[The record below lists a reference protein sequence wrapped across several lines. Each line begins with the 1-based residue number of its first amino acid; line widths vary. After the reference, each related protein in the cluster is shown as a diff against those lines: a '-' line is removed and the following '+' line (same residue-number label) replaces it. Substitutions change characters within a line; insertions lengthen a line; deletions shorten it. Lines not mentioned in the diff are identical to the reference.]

1 MKRPRETDAPD
12 DNAAGQEAAATDQPT
27 PLDIYALPD
36 KVVSNLKKKNL
47 LPAAWVQEMNPLRG
61 KKIEIL
67 LKEARHH
74 LGALAAMHIMAC
86 KLSAGDITLMGGKTY
101 FLDAGRIPT
110 EQPTLELPLL
120 KKTSQILIG
129 TAAPKGGF
137 TLRWALSSELL
148 TSFGWPSDIIKLSY
162 FSEHRRSQVLAA
174 APAGHTHDSCGVS
187 SFGSW
192 VRARCDYACWLC

>member
-1 MKRPRETDAPD
+1 
-12 DNAAGQEAAATDQPT
+12 
-27 PLDIYALPD
+27 
-36 KVVSNLKKKNL
+36 
-47 LPAAWVQEMNPLRG
+47 MNPLRG

-86 KLSAGDITLMGGKTY
+86 KLSAGDIILMGGKTY

-110 EQPTLELPLL
+110 EQPTLELPLI

-148 TSFGWPSDIIKLSY
+148 TSFGWPSGIIKA
-162 FSEHRRSQVLAA
+162 EHRRSQVLAA
-174 APAGHTHDSCGVS
+174 APAGHTHDSCGPVS
-187 SFGSW
+187 AAGSGLDVITHAGF
-192 VRARCDYACWLC
+192 VRLGSGHVCLAKLLHAAVQIVLAGIDHDQLLDFQIFAKLHLA